1 MSSRRSTPNMLSTE
15 IPVADDFSFQIWREV
30 FRTIVSNE
38 KSAMETG
45 EPINFELEVRQ
56 NVSQRGKSEMILK
69 IAIVCEP
76 GKPARLVQ

>member
-1 MSSRRSTPNMLSTE
+1 MSSRRPTPDILSTE

-45 EPINFELEVRQ
+45 EPVNIELEVRQ
-56 NVSQRGKSEMILK
+56 KLSKSGSIEAIVKME
-69 IAIVCEP
+69 IVCEP
-76 GKPARLVQ
+76 GKPARLVE

>member
-45 EPINFELEVRQ
+45 EPINFELEVGQ

>member
-45 EPINFELEVRQ
+45 EAVNFELSGFSYFEVP
-56 NVSQRGKSEMILK
+56 NNPKAGSVAAE
-69 IAIVCEP
+69 
-76 GKPARLVQ
+76 

>member
-1 MSSRRSTPNMLSTE
+1 MSSRRPTPDILSTE

-45 EPINFELEVRQ
+45 EPVNIELESWLNLEEKTYATHR
-56 NVSQRGKSEMILK
+56 NHCRHFDF
-69 IAIVCEP
+69 A
-76 GKPARLVQ
+76 

>member
-1 MSSRRSTPNMLSTE
+1 MSSRRPTPNMRSTE

-45 EPINFELEVRQ
+45 EAVNFELEVRQ
-56 NVSQRGKSEMILK
+56 NLSKSGASE
-69 IAIVCEP
+69 AIVKIEIVCDP
-76 GKPARLVQ
+76 GKPARLAD